1 MSYQFTRVS
10 AVLLLVAVR
19 LISQLFA
26 QSHKPT
32 PANSQDAPV
41 GSSHLLSG
49 ANKAIVVITPDWN
62 KVDGTALRYVRRGN
76 TWKSVGE
83 PVPVVVGKNGM
94 AWDPKIIAERRTMFP
109 GPVKR
114 EGDGRAPAG
123 IFKLTSTFG
132 FGDHSSG
139 LRDYIPL
146 TPMIECV
153 DDPNSRHYGQIVDR
167 SSVTDVDWKSSE
179 KMRTV
184 NLYRLGM
191 VVSYN
196 MEQPTPG
203 NGSCIFLHIWQG
215 PGQGTAGCTATT
227 SQNIEEIVR
236 WIGEKDRA
244 VLIQLPEGEY
254 KRLKTHWR
262 LP

>member
-1 MSYQFTRVS
+1 MRNQLTQAS
-10 AVLLLVAVR
+10 AVLLAAVGVTS
-19 LISQLFA
+19 LLLA
-26 QSHKPT
+26 QSHKPS
-32 PANSQDAPV
+32 AASGEDAGI

-49 ANKAIVVITPDWN
+49 ANKAIVVTTADWN
-62 KVDGTALRYVRRGN
+62 KVNGTALRYVRRGN

-94 AWDPKIIAERRTMFP
+94 AWDPKIVAERQTMFP

-139 LRDYIPL
+139 LREYIPL

-153 DDPNSRHYGQIVDR
+153 DDPNSRHYAQIVDR
-167 SSVTDVDWKSSE
+167 TAVKDVDWKSSE
-179 KMRTV
+179 KMSTV

-196 MEQPTPG
+196 MEQSAPG

-254 KRLKTHWR
+254 KRLKSPWR